1 MGDIWPT
8 LGPPYPLGLHDIPES
23 MFLAANS
30 SLQLLSRP
38 HCSQDPV
45 PSVTTSYS
53 LDSPSSEFLDTALG
67 LSLLTAAQVKI

>member
-8 LGPPYPLGLHDIPES
+8 LGPPYPLGLYDTPES

-38 HCSQDPV
+38 HCS
-45 PSVTTSYS
+45 
-53 LDSPSSEFLDTALG
+53 
-67 LSLLTAAQVKI
+67 